1 MTAPDEYDVLDIT
14 ETNQIL
20 TPEELREAEPETAAE
35 EAPAEPEAEP
45 EEAAEPDASEDIAEP
60 EVNEETAEPEDK
72 LVGILT
78 GLRDSISVIAA
89 RLDAMETRIAES
101 EAREAARGRRL
112 TGFFA
117 PVPDGVNPDPDVDPL
132 PRIEKKYIY

>member
-1 MTAPDEYDVLDIT
+1 MTAPEYDVLDIT
-14 ETNQIL
+14 ETEQIL
-20 TPEELREAEPETAAE
+20 TPEELGEPEPETAAD
-35 EAPAEPEAEP
+35 EAPAEPEAESEAVTESDDP
-45 EEAAEPDASEDIAEP
+45 DDITESETAEE
-60 EVNEETAEPEDK
+60 AEPEDE

-78 GLRDSISVIAA
+78 GLRDSIGAIAA

-101 EAREAARGRRL
+101 EAREAARGRKL

-117 PVPDGVNPDPDVDPL
+117 PVPDGRNPDPDTDPL